1 MAKIGLVGLGF
12 MAATHIKAYRD
23 VLGAEVAALCNPSG
37 RRLDGDFSDVAGN
50 VGDNEPVKLEPGSFK
65 AFKSYKEMISDPEID
80 AIDICAPT
88 FAHRELA
95 TLALN
100 AGKHVICEKPLAR
113 FTRDARQIIEAAE
126 ESGQVFMPAMC
137 LRFWPEWKWL
147 KQVVD
152 ENRFG
157 AVKSAFFRRIAEPP
171 AWGQQNF
178 LDGPRSGGG
187 LFDLHIHD
195 ADFVQF
201 CFGRPSAVQAT
212 GYSKV
217 SGAIDHVMT
226 QYHVQNNAMVF
237 AEGSWAFTKGFGFN
251 MSYLVNFENATAD
264 YDLSRGDEALK
275 LFVEGQE
282 PEVIKLDEPDGY
294 VGQLTHFVDCIH
306 NDTQP
311 TVVTAADGLSSVEIC
326 VAEEL
331 SVQNGP
337 SAVGQLIFL

>member
-1 MAKIGLVGLGF
+1 MVNIGIVGLGF

-23 VLGAEVAALCNPSG
+23 VSRANIAALCNPSG
-37 RRLDGDFSDVAGN
+37 RHLDGDFSDVAGN
-50 VGDNEPVKLEPGSFK
+50 VGDNEPIRLSPESFK
-65 AFKSYKEMISDPEID
+65 GFKSYKEMIADPDID

-113 FTRDARQIIEAAE
+113 STRDASQIIEAAE
-126 ESGQVFMPAMC
+126 ASGKVFMPAMC

-147 KQVVD
+147 KRAVD
-152 ENRFG
+152 EQRYG
-157 AVKSAFFRRIAEPP
+157 ALHSAFFRRLAEAPG
-171 AWGQQNF
+171 WGQQNF

-195 ADFVQF
+195 SDFIQY
-201 CFGRPSAVQAT
+201 CFGRPSAVQST

-226 QYHVQNNAMVF
+226 QYHVPDEAMVF
-237 AEGSWAFTKGFGFN
+237 AEGSWTMAPGFGFN
-251 MSYLVNFENATAD
+251 MSYLVNFENATID
-264 YDLSRGDEALK
+264 YDLSRGDNCLRVIEKGA
-275 LFVEGQE
+275 E
-282 PEVIKLDEPDGY
+282 PRNIKLPEPDGY
-294 VGQLTHFVDCIH
+294 VGELSHFVDCIESGS
-306 NDTQP
+306 QP
-311 TVVTAADGLSSVEIC
+311 TVVNAADGLSSVEIC
-326 VAEEL
+326 EAEEL
-331 SVQNGP
+331 SVKNGP